1 MKKKFSLNLIRH
13 IVSEIREFIDLGRYF
28 FVLSA
33 KLEAEFQSI
42 QVQNE
47 ERFEMQSNDLQT
59 LEEIFMTMAYDV
71 DELRRRLDKFAMNG
85 KSVFIFF
92 FLPIILVKQV

>member
-1 MKKKFSLNLIRH
+1 M
-13 IVSEIREFIDLGRYF
+13 
-28 FVLSA
+28 
-33 KLEAEFQSI
+33 EAEFQSI

-47 ERFEMQSNDLQT
+47 ERFEMQSNDLQS
-59 LEEIFMTMAYDV
+59 LEESFMTMAYDV

>member
-1 MKKKFSLNLIRH
+1 
-13 IVSEIREFIDLGRYF
+13 
-28 FVLSA
+28 
-33 KLEAEFQSI
+33 LEAEFQSI

-71 DELRRRLDKFAMNG
+71 DELRRRLDKFAMNE
-85 KSVFIFF
+85 KSDFIFF